1 MRAPRDESDPALPPG
16 GARTPRAEI
25 RDLLSFRVH
34 ALANALSRGA
44 ALTYRREFDVSL
56 MEWRV
61 LALLGAHQP
70 LSQRDLARHAGL
82 DKGQMSRVVSA
93 LARRALVARA
103 PNEQDGRGV
112 RLTLSRA
119 GTRAYEGLIAA
130 ANRRNDALA
139 AALAPSER
147 IAFDDMVARLTARA
161 RELTRNEQAAGRAAT
176 AKEKP

>member
-1 MRAPRDESDPALPPG
+1 MRAPRDEPNLAQPPG
-16 GARTPRAEI
+16 GSRAARAEI

-56 MEWRV
+56 MEWRT

-70 LSQRDLARHAGL
+70 LSQRDLARHAGI

-93 LARRALVARA
+93 LARRALIARA
-103 PNEQDGRGV
+103 PDESDGRGV

-119 GTRAYEGLIAA
+119 GAKAYEGLIAS

-139 AALAPSER
+139 AVLSPAEQA
-147 IAFDDMVARLTARA
+147 AFDDMISRLTAKA
-161 RELTRNEQAAGRAAT
+161 HALTHSERAAGRAAT